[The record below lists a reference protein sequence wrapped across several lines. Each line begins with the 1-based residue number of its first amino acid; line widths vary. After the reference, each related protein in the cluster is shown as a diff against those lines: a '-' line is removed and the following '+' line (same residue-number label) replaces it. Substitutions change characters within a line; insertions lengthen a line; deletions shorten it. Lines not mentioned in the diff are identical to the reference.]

1 MMCAHFKRHLMAER
15 NHVREVIA
23 INRANQATFK
33 RLKEENIGLEAKL
46 KSLDVTYSM
55 LKEQIQGVIL

>member
-1 MMCAHFKRHLMAER
+1 MAER
-15 NHVREVIA
+15 NLVREVIA
-23 INRANQATFK
+23 INRANQTTFK
-33 RLKEENIGLEAKL
+33 RLKKENIGIEAEL

>member
-1 MMCAHFKRHLMAER
+1 MCAHFKRHLMAER
-15 NHVREVIA
+15 NLVREVIA
-23 INRANQATFK
+23 INRANQTTFK
-33 RLKEENIGLEAKL
+33 RLKKENIGIEAEL

>member
-1 MMCAHFKRHLMAER
+1 MMCAYFKRHLMAER
-15 NHVREVIA
+15 NLVREVIA

-33 RLKEENIGLEAKL
+33 RLKKENIGIEAEL
-46 KSLDVTYSM
+46 KSLDMTYSM